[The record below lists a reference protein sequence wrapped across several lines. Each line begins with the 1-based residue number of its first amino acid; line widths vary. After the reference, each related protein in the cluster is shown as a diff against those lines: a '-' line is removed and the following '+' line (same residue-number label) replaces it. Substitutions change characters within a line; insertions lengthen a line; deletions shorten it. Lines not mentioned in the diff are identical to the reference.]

1 MTMDKLKI
9 LMAASEAGPYARSG
23 GLGDVI
29 GALPAA
35 LARLGHEVKVVLP
48 RYASI
53 NGAKHKF
60 AVSIDSLAVPDIDGI
75 AEVAVERAG
84 DSFPG
89 VENLFIGSSDYFGR
103 PALYLDPKTGKD
115 YEDNDLRFAFFS
127 RAVLELIRH
136 LEWRPDVIHIH
147 DWQAAL
153 IPAYLKVHYRNDKT
167 LAGCPS
173 ILTIHNLGYQ
183 GLFDGERFENLD
195 LAKQMFYAFTG
206 AAEFYGKVSFLK
218 AGICLAD
225 KVTTVSPH
233 YAREIQLSEE
243 FGCGLQGVLAD
254 RSADLFGIINGV
266 DYSIW
271 SPKNDRLIAR
281 RYSMTNLSGKR
292 MNRLELLKRAGLPVR
307 DKTPLLGMVTRLTAQ
322 KGVDLL
328 IDAAD
333 ELFALDVQMV
343 ILGAGDLIYQRALRK
358 LERKYPRKL
367 RVFLEFNDGLAHLI
381 QAGADMFLMPSRYE
395 PCGLNQMYALRYG
408 TVPVVRAVGGLVD
421 TVIDYNPVTG
431 QGTGFVFDEFTPE
444 ALLEALGR
452 AFEHFRKRQ
461 AWTKLMKA
469 GMKVDFSWT
478 ASAHRYEALYR
489 SLVVR

>member
-1 MTMDKLKI
+1 MDKLKI

-23 GLGDVI
+23 GLGDVM

-35 LARLGHEVKVVLP
+35 LAQLGHEVKVILP

-53 NGAKHKF
+53 NGAKHRL
-60 AVSIDSLAVPDIDGI
+60 AAHIDSLAVPDVDGT
-75 AEVAVERAG
+75 AEGAVERAG

-103 PALYLDPKTGKD
+103 SALYVDPRTGKD

-127 RAVLELIRH
+127 RAVLELLRY

-183 GLFDGERFENLD
+183 GLFDGERFENLG
-195 LAKQMFYAFTG
+195 LPKEMFYAFTG
-206 AAEFYGKVSFLK
+206 AVEFYGKVNFLK
-218 AGICLAD
+218 AGISLAD
-225 KVTTVSPH
+225 KITTVSPR
-233 YAREIQLSEE
+233 YAREIQSSEE

-266 DYSIW
+266 DYGIW
-271 SPKNDRLIAR
+271 SPKGDRLIPH
-281 RYSMTNLSGKR
+281 RYSMSNLSGKR
-292 MNRLELLKRAGLPVR
+292 VNRLDLLKRAGLPVR
-307 DKTPLLGMVTRLTAQ
+307 DKTPIIGMVTRLTAQ

-328 IDAAD
+328 LDAAD
-333 ELFALDVQMV
+333 DLFALDIQMI
-343 ILGAGDLIYQRALRK
+343 ILGAGDLVYQRALRR
-358 LERKYPRKL
+358 LERKYAPKL
-367 RVFLEFNDGLAHLI
+367 RVFLEFNDSLAHLI

-421 TVIDYNPVTG
+421 SVIDYDPVTG
-431 QGTGFVFDEFTPE
+431 QGTGFVFDEYTPE
-444 ALLEALGR
+444 SMLEALGR
-452 AFEHFRKRQ
+452 TFDLFRKRQ
-461 AWTKLMKA
+461 AWAKLMKA
-469 GMKVDFSWT
+469 GMQVDFSWT
-478 ASAHRYEALYR
+478 ASAHHYEALYR
-489 SLVVR
+489 SLAVS